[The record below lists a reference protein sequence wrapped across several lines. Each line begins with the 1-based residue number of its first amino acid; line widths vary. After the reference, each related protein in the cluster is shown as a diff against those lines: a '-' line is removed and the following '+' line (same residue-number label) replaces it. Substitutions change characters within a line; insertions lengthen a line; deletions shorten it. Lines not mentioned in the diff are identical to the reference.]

1 MKKLAIISIISMFL
15 LVGCNWFQAPVAPI
29 VDDPI
34 VEDSEVV
41 EEPILEDPIVEE
53 PILEEDS
60 IIEEEAAADS
70 ESKEIILAKCLTEN
84 GAKLYT
90 AEWCGHCQ
98 NQKEAFAD
106 GLEYLDHIECAEGDG
121 WAQECKDA
129 DISSVPAWVFADGTR
144 QAGNT
149 PLDKLASLA
158 GCTY

>member
-15 LVGCNWFQAPVAPI
+15 LVGCNWFQAPV
-29 VDDPI
+29 D
-34 VEDSEVV
+34 EEVV
-41 EEPILEDPIVEE
+41 VEDPIVEE
-53 PILEEDS
+53 VAVEDPIVEEVAED
-60 IIEEEAAADS
+60 ATADS

-98 NQKEAFAD
+98 RQKEAFED
-106 GLEYLDHIECAEGDG
+106 GLEYIDHVECADGDG

-129 DISSVPAWVFADGTR
+129 DITAVPVWVFADGTR

-149 PLDKLASLA
+149 DLDKLASLS